1 MHQIYKN
8 NTKYTKA
15 YMFRLE
21 ISGNR
26 ANISEILKKC
36 YNLSQ
41 QTNTTASVLQE

>member
-8 NTKYTKA
+8 KTKYTNA
-15 YMFRLE
+15 DMFRPE

-26 ANISEILKKC
+26 LNISEILKNC

-41 QTNTTASVLQE
+41 QTNTTASDLQE